1 MHVYKLINL
10 CTCVCRSYTSGCRQ
24 NAEGEEGEEKK
35 GGGGKGGEK
44 TGERGLEEGS
54 WGRREKGE
62 EKRSEEEENTWI
74 YFKTRLYT
82 RVRPIQKEGA
92 SKVREE
98 RKRERQREKG
108 LKRTDVERTEKK
120 RIPVGQKHRKQK
132 ETKRVTD
139 KHLWMKGENEREGRQ
154 RAETLLKLNSKL
166 ESLYVR

>member
-24 NAEGEEGEEKK
+24 NAEEEEEGEEKK

-98 RKRERQREKG
+98 GESEKERETERKG
-108 LKRTDVERTEKK
+108 LE
-120 RIPVGQKHRKQK
+120 
-132 ETKRVTD
+132 
-139 KHLWMKGENEREGRQ
+139 ENGC
-154 RAETLLKLNSKL
+154 
-166 ESLYVR
+166 